1 MPLITKLELKGHQIG
16 DIVKILIDN
25 DSPKANS
32 IKNLP
37 EKVKIEIVK
46 EEIKPVVAT
55 KTVTFSDQEMGKTTT
70 GTTGTTTCTSSGED
84 MEVTPSKSI
93 KGLTRLAS
101 ISYSQCRYNDQAF
114 YINYDDDAEK
124 FIKLTELINNHSEK
138 FQKAQISE
146 LTQNETYM
154 LFVGQ
159 YEEWN
164 RVTFLEDDP
173 EKGFSYAIISVL
185 DYGTQMSIHKSK
197 LFLCPDN
204 IKGACEALAIPI
216 VLNGLEKPW
225 PRDTGVEIL
234 VESKVP
240 RMIEFLT
247 AIDQKSFPFTF
258 VSDELI
264 DDYYHVAESEELR
277 KIAMKFC

>member
-204 IKGACEALAIPI
+204 IKVPYRKFS
-216 VLNGLEKPW
+216 VLTNFYGGISVFVQNFELNTVVNSVFRSDARKWSPLTDYISQKSEKFDFF
-225 PRDTGVEIL
+225 DTIL
-234 VESKVP
+234 VVK
-240 RMIEFLT
+240 
-247 AIDQKSFPFTF
+247 
-258 VSDELI
+258 
-264 DDYYHVAESEELR
+264 
-277 KIAMKFC
+277 KIF